1 MDKVFTK
8 GLDKDDKEE
17 GLLKRL
23 RNIED
28 KNEELPNP
36 LSEAIQA
43 GKNANYESDFHYDP
57 TNSFRR
63 FCRDFGKF
71 KKMTSLESKRNELI
85 GLYKLF
91 REFKNFE
98 PPNDDEKKLK
108 IKVMNKTH
116 QLYNKY
122 CEAYKEEYDG
132 EDLNEEENLFLAI
145 VSKKYLIRKK
155 KSQFRLKKN

>member
-17 GLLKRL
+17 GLLKML
-23 RNIED
+23 KNIED
-28 KNEELPNP
+28 KNEGLPNP
-36 LSEAIQA
+36 LSKAIKV
-43 GKNANYESDFHYDP
+43 GKNVNYESDFYYDP
-57 TNSFRR
+57 TNNFRR

-71 KKMTSLESKRNELI
+71 KKMASLESKCNELI
-85 GLYKLF
+85 GFYKLF
-91 REFKNFE
+91 RDFKNFE

-122 CEAYKEEYDG
+122 FEAYKEEYDG
-132 EDLNEEENLFLAI
+132 GDLKEEENFFWPLS
-145 VSKKYLIRKK
+145 V
-155 KSQFRLKKN
+155 KNI